1 MFPGE
6 HAKND
11 FVVLDG
17 MVNPQYQD
25 ETRLLL
31 QKRSKEE
38 KQVNSE
44 ALLGHF
50 LMASFVG
57 VKVDG
62 SLYRQDHQQLSSLR
76 NDVMGFYATS
86 SKKESPRV
94 RCYLKSKE
102 T

>member
-62 SLYRQDHQQLSSLR
+62 SLYRQDRSAWEPSALPIKLNYVSNKLFPILLVSVGCH
-76 NDVMGFYATS
+76 
-86 SKKESPRV
+86 
-94 RCYLKSKE
+94 
-102 T
+102 